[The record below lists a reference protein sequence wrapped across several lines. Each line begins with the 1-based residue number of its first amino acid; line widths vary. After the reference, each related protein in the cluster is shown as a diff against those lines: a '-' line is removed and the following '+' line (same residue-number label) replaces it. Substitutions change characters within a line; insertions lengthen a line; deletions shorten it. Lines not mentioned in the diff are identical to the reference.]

1 MNARP
6 CWAETAERSHLRAMS
21 AAVDEADHE
30 DKVAAEL
37 RAEFLS
43 AIKGNGL
50 VAEFIVGR
58 NGMADRERLE
68 FAVGLVLVYL
78 EDAKLQQMLCDV
90 LGGRVKVDAFNE
102 ALADVY
108 VKHNAAD
115 IARLRAEAEVWL

>member
-6 CWAETAERSHLRAMS
+6 DWTDVAERAHLHQMS
-21 AAVDEADHE
+21 VAVREADQE
-30 DKVAAEL
+30 DEVASEL

-90 LGGRVKVDAFNE
+90 MGGRVKADAFNE